1 MTVQSGKME
10 LLRKEFFNSTLN
22 GKKVDL
28 FTLRNK
34 NGYTAQFT
42 NYGAR
47 WLSMWTPD
55 RNDQWAD
62 VVLGLDS
69 LQKYLD
75 ATEKY
80 YGAIIG
86 RVCGRIDQ
94 GSFGLNGN
102 QYQLAT
108 NDIFGKPVKN
118 HLHGGPG
125 GFSFQV
131 WGANCSANDQG
142 EEMLELRLFSV
153 DGEEGYP
160 GNLEVKVTYTLC
172 HDNAVRIDYA
182 ASTDKP
188 TIVNMTNHAYF
199 NLHGNMSK
207 NILDHVLSVRA
218 EQAIETNEELIP
230 TGRITSIK
238 NTALDFTQPHTI
250 GGRIDESVPGQL
262 FPGQGYA
269 VCYVFNEPVNV
280 LQLAA
285 TVEERKSGRVLEM
298 YTDQPCVQFYT
309 AWLLDG
315 TDRGK
320 CGQPYLSSCGLALEA
335 MGFPDAPNQHRFAPI
350 VLYPGKEY
358 RQTTIYRFSV
368 R

>member
-1 MTVQSGKME
+1 ME
-10 LLRKEFFNSTLN
+10 ILREEFFSSTIN
-22 GKKVDL
+22 GKKVEL

-47 WLSMWTPD
+47 WLSMWTPGK
-55 RNDQWAD
+55 NDQWAD

-69 LQKYLD
+69 LQKYQD
-75 ATEKY
+75 AAEKY

-94 GSFGLNGN
+94 GCFGLDDNK
-102 QYQLAT
+102 YQLAT
-108 NDIFGKPVKN
+108 NDIFGKPEKN

-131 WGANCSANDQG
+131 WDASCSVNDQG
-142 EEMLELRLFSV
+142 EEMLELQLFSA

-160 GNLEVKVTYTLC
+160 GNLEVKVIYTLC
-172 HDNAVRIDYA
+172 NDNAIRIDYMA
-182 ASTDKP
+182 YTDKP
-188 TIVNMTNHAYF
+188 TIVNLTNHAYF
-199 NLHGNMSK
+199 NLHGDMSK
-207 NILDHVLSVRA
+207 SILDHLVAIYA
-218 EQAIETNEELIP
+218 EKAVETNEELIP
-230 TGRITSIK
+230 TGRIRSVQ
-238 NTALDFTQPHTI
+238 NTPLDFTQPHTI

-269 VCYVFNEPVNV
+269 VCYVLNGPDSV
-280 LQLAA
+280 LQLVA
-285 TVEERKSGRVLEM
+285 TVEEKKSGRVMEM

-315 TDRGK
+315 TDTGK

-335 MGFPDAPNQHRFAPI
+335 MGFPDAPNQRDFASI
-350 VLYPGKEY
+350 MLQPGKEY
-358 RQTTIYRFSV
+358 RQTTVYRFSI